1 MTISC
6 YRDNLIFGRPTLVWK
21 HEKRLTRKGC
31 LMEFAT
37 SKILFSANSDST
49 SSLAMMSPFFKALMA
64 KYSPVFLYLKHII
77 ESRI

>member
-1 MTISC
+1 MLYLQVIKMFEKLVSLC
-6 YRDNLIFGRPTLVWK
+6 GPTLVWK

-64 KYSPVFLYLKHII
+64 KYSPVFLYLPSNI
-77 ESRI
+77 